1 MERNRIIAEMANR
14 YGICP
19 VGLVRPG
26 PGLHGVRLLVSGQGG
41 ERMLFAEELA
51 EVLNEAVTLYDP
63 HALPYSH
70 PAHYGVKWLGNGVL
84 PKVAVPRG
92 ATVRKKGLRLRKVRH
107 FVECDAMARHTGS
120 GTAWVDVPPV
130 GGFLL

>member
-14 YGICP
+14 YGVGP

-26 PGLHGVRLLVSGQGG
+26 AGLHGVRLLMCGQGG
-41 ERMLFAEELA
+41 ERLHFAEELA

-63 HALPYSH
+63 HTLPYSH
-70 PAHYGVKWLGNGVL
+70 PAHYGVKWLGGGEL

-92 ATVRKKGLRLRKVRH
+92 ATVRKKGLRLMKVRH
-107 FVECDAMARHTGS
+107 FVECDAMPRGTG
-120 GTAWVDVPPV
+120 AAMLWVDVPPL